1 MTVLAAHIIR
11 VTHTGVYEDGRPNTA
26 SIFIDDLNEG
36 REFQTRKVQV
46 YVPPSQTVDI
56 PFSTRSLLSLAQ
68 GDIRGFIERGLLTAT
83 MVMRF
88 RKIGDL
94 GGSAGTGVSL
104 RVSGADPN
112 IERVGGELKLVL
124 NNDEDAVGF
133 LEGERF
139 TLTGL
144 PAGFEN
150 LEGEVTI
157 LDIAPEEDLAGANPD
172 AFTITVASLGPDIAG
187 TQLGTSDLRL
197 LDGKITVLFE
207 SAGEVGGV
215 NDSDL
220 YGYIGGQFYPI
231 DTSTFTGSI
240 SVSDEGIVVEAS
252 TTSLNFIGPGV
263 TATLSGPGAVDVT
276 IPGASVATTYTAGAA
291 ITVND
296 LVTLDSSGD
305 VVPADSSI
313 AGGSWDV
320 IGVALATVP
329 SGGTVAVQTTDG
341 APVPMRFI
349 GAPAA
354 AANGSR
360 VFLSATSGVATLT
373 PPVIGSGRIAFSVG
387 LLQGADGAST
397 TPNVVFRARY
407 VSRLP
412 A

>member
-46 YVPPSQTVDI
+46 YVPASQTIDI

-68 GDIRGFIERGLLTAT
+68 GDIRGFVERGLLTAT

-112 IERVGGELKLVL
+112 IERTASELKLVL

-220 YGYIGGQFYPI
+220 YGYVGGQFYPI

-240 SVSDEGIVVEAS
+240 SVSDEGVVVEAS

-263 TATLSGPGAVDVT
+263 TATLSGAGAVDVT
-276 IPGASVATTYTAGAA
+276 IPGSSVAATYTAGAA
-291 ITVND
+291 ITLND
-296 LVTLDSSGD
+296 LVTLNSSGE
-305 VVPADSSI
+305 VIPADSSI
-313 AGGSWDV
+313 AAGNWDV
-320 IGVALATVP
+320 IGVALASAI
-329 SGGTVAVQTTDG
+329 SGSSVSVQTTDG
-341 APVPMRFI
+341 ALVAMRFI
-349 GAPAA
+349 GAPGAG
-354 AANGSR
+354 ANGSR

-373 PPVIGSGRIAFSVG
+373 PPSIGSGEVSFSVG
-387 LLQGADGAST
+387 ELQGADGATT
-397 TPNVVFRARY
+397 TPDVVFRARH
-407 VSRLP
+407 VTALP